1 MYKLYSIKIKKPS
14 TRFSRIRR
22 TNKFMVKKKLHE
34 FKKPLKKMDCNRPD
48 EFMNADLSEYFA
60 AIFASSQ
67 IIYDIIFPAY
77 IDQIDFIQ
85 PYWFRVM

>member
-1 MYKLYSIKIKKPS
+1 
-14 TRFSRIRR
+14 
-22 TNKFMVKKKLHE
+22 
-34 FKKPLKKMDCNRPD
+34 MDCNRPD
-48 EFMNADLSEYFA
+48 EFMNGDLSEYFA

>member
-1 MYKLYSIKIKKPS
+1 
-14 TRFSRIRR
+14 
-22 TNKFMVKKKLHE
+22 
-34 FKKPLKKMDCNRPD
+34 MDCNRPD